1 MANPDDL
8 ANTDLIQQ
16 IREFHVFCHKEKF
29 IAILPQKLGVDLICI
44 CTCYITHRMSGYRVK
59 DALKWKIRHKQTN
72 KQTQTQLKS
81 ARIVPQRVETI
92 NILDI

>member
-16 IREFHVFCHKEKF
+16 IREFHVFYHKEKF

-44 CTCYITHRMSGYRVK
+44 CTCYITHRVSGYRVK
-59 DALKWKIRHKQTN
+59 DALKWKNGQNTN
-72 KQTQTQLKS
+72 TQTQLKLG
-81 ARIVPQRVETI
+81 RIVTQQVETI
-92 NILDI
+92 NLFM

>member
-16 IREFHVFCHKEKF
+16 IREFHVFYHKEKF

-59 DALKWKIRHKQTN
+59 DALKWKNGHKHTN
-72 KQTQTQLKS
+72 TQLKCC
-81 ARIVPQRVETI
+81 RTQQNKFLE
-92 NILDI
+92 

>member
-16 IREFHVFCHKEKF
+16 IREFHVFNHKEKF

-44 CTCYITHRMSGYRVK
+44 CRCYITHRVSGYRVK
-59 DALKWKIRHKQTN
+59 DALKWKNGHK
-72 KQTQTQLKS
+72 QTQLKCC
-81 ARIVPQRVETI
+81 RIVPQRVETI
-92 NILDI
+92 IIYNYNI

>member
-16 IREFHVFCHKEKF
+16 IREFHVFYHKEKF

-44 CTCYITHRMSGYRVK
+44 CTCYITHRVSGYRVK
-59 DALKWKIRHKQTN
+59 DALKWKNGQQTN
-72 KQTQTQLKS
+72 KQTQLKCC
-81 ARIVPQRVETI
+81 RIVPQRVETI
-92 NILDI
+92 IL

>member
-8 ANTDLIQQ
+8 ANTNFIQQ
-16 IREFHVFCHKEKF
+16 VREFHVFYHKEKF

-59 DALKWKIRHKQTN
+59 DALKWKNGQQTHKHTN
-72 KQTQTQLKS
+72 TIK
-81 ARIVPQRVETI
+81 VP
-92 NILDI
+92 